1 MTPESKNP
9 EPNDAQAEIIEGE
22 IAEIKVNAH
31 YTVRL
36 DDGMVLSCH
45 LSRWYYGRDADFAFV
60 QLQVGARVKV
70 KVLSDKAGWGRIMP
84 PQWEKCEKT
93 IEPDANT

>member
-1 MTPESKNP
+1 MTRKSKNP
-9 EPNDAQAEIIEGE
+9 ESNDAQAEIVEGE
-22 IAEIKVNAH
+22 IAEIKVNGH

-45 LSRWYYGRDADFAFV
+45 LSRWYYGRDADFTFV
-60 QLQVGARVKV
+60 RLQVGTRVKV
-70 KVLSDKAGWGRIMP
+70 KVLPHKAGWGRIMP
-84 PQWEKCEKT
+84 PQWQKRAKT